1 MLEITAGHVIITAG
15 HVIIT
20 AVHVII
26 TIVYLNL
33 YFIPNMNS
41 LFQEF

>member
-1 MLEITAGHVIITAG
+1 MLKITAVHVIITAG

-33 YFIPNMNS
+33 YFIPNMNY

>member
-1 MLEITAGHVIITAG
+1 MLE
-15 HVIIT
+15 IT

-26 TIVYLNL
+26 TSVHVVITALHVIITIAYLNL
-33 YFIPNMNS
+33 YFIPNMNY